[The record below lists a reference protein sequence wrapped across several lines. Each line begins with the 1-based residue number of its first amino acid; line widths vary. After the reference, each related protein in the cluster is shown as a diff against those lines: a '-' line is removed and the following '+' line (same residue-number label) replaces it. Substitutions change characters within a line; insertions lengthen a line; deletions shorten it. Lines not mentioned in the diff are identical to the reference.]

1 MQKMLS
7 FFRSRIDQLKLI
19 FVCLLQTFKMNRL
32 FILVFFLS
40 ISIALKAQ
48 NAAMAVRIDSI
59 ENAIKQA
66 ENGLKPVLMLEL
78 AKAQST
84 FSPQAA
90 RSTLYQLLNS
100 KNDKLQPE
108 QQMLAFALMVDL
120 YEKEGV
126 ADSARYYFLQAA
138 QLAKA
143 YQPIDSMSLPESFA
157 KKNASS
163 GSLSIQQVSYYLF
176 AGLVF
181 LVLALALM
189 LLLQKKKYRNLIK
202 ARQNALDQ
210 LKAQEQESASRIEQE
225 IASRT
230 AELMEKVEEGRMKD
244 AELKKALK
252 RAEDANYLKNAF
264 LSNMSHEIRMP
275 LNGIIG
281 FSSLLETELS
291 LLENKELYDYATG
304 IQQSGDRLLNLINNI
319 IDISRIESNDI
330 EADVHE
336 CSLNEILQNV
346 FDLKVF
352 SANEKG
358 LNFKSKLNEL
368 PPILADNSKLMQVFH
383 IVIDNAIKYTESG
396 FVTITSFHEPETNM
410 AIVRVKDTGEGID
423 DDYQKYLFDA
433 FRQESSGY
441 GRAHQG
447 AGLGLPLAKRLLLLM
462 GGSIHIESRRGVGT
476 MVEIKV
482 PCRQTAASG
491 QIQPAKPLSIPIPN
505 APSIGKLDIFIV
517 EDDRMNRMVLQKILS
532 KAGHL
537 TIAVDG
543 DETIKIIRERQKKGH
558 IFQVMLFD
566 INLPS
571 PWNGIILM
579 QKIRETYPEYRYVPF
594 IAQTAYAMAGDKE
607 KMLEAGFDD
616 YIAKPINKNE
626 LMTIIKNQLDK
637 FSGMK

>member
-1 MQKMLS
+1 
-7 FFRSRIDQLKLI
+7 
-19 FVCLLQTFKMNRL
+19 MNRL
-32 FILVFFLS
+32 FILFILLGS
-40 ISIALKAQ
+40 SIAPKAQ
-48 NAAMAVRIDSI
+48 NAALAVRIDSI

-66 ENGLKPVLMLEL
+66 DNASKPALMLDL
-78 AKAQST
+78 AQAQST
-84 FSPQAA
+84 FSALAA
-90 RSTLYQLLNS
+90 RNTLYQIIS
-100 KNDKLQPE
+100 GKMGKLEPE
-108 QQMLAFALMVDL
+108 QEMLALALMIDL
-120 YEKEGV
+120 FEKEGNT
-126 ADSARYYFLQAA
+126 DSATYYFSQAA
-138 QLAKA
+138 QLAQA
-143 YQPIDSMSLPESFA
+143 HSLPDSLSLPVSFA
-157 KKNASS
+157 KNIPSS
-163 GSLSIQQVSYYLF
+163 DKPSLQKVSQYILIGLLF
-176 AGLVF
+176 IVF
-181 LVLALALM
+181 ILFI
-189 LLLQKKKYRNLIK
+189 LLLQQKRKHKNMLQ
-202 ARQNALDQ
+202 ARQKELDQ
-210 LKAQEQESASRIEQE
+210 LKAREQEGSSRIEQE
-225 IASRT
+225 VAVRT
-230 AELMEKVEEGRMKD
+230 AALMEKVEEGRLKD

-330 EADVHE
+330 EVALHE

-346 FDLKVF
+346 FELKVF
-352 SANEKG
+352 AANEKG

-368 PPILADNSKLMQVFH
+368 PPIVADNSKLMQVFH
-383 IVIDNAIKYTESG
+383 IVIDNAIKYTDSG
-396 FVTITSFHEPETNM
+396 FVTITSFHETETNK

-423 DDYQKYLFDA
+423 DNYQKFLFEA

-447 AGLGLPLAKRLLLLM
+447 AGLGLPLAKRLLVLM
-462 GGSIHIESRRGVGT
+462 GGSIHIESKRGVGT

-482 PCRQTAASG
+482 PCRQLATSG
-491 QIQPAKPLSIPIPN
+491 QTAPAQLTNLPIPN
-505 APSIGKLDIFIV
+505 APSINKLDIFIV

-532 KAGHL
+532 KTGHL

-543 DETIKIIRERQKKGH
+543 DETIKIIRERHKKGH

-579 QKIRETYPEYRYVPF
+579 QKIRETYPAYRLVPF